1 MKGQEHSRAGLL
13 QAGAGHRAGRPVQ
26 ATTSAG
32 HRAQGTGQGS
42 QRRAQPALKAQG
54 RAANAGHGSRRGGID
69 WAPQQDRWRQPMGE

>member
-13 QAGAGHRAGRPVQ
+13 QAAAVRRAQGR
-26 ATTSAG
+26 AASAG
-32 HRAQGTGQGS
+32 YDQRRAQGTGQGS
-42 QRRAQPALKAQG
+42 QRRAQPAHKAQG